1 MADLGHPSTSARR
14 GRTRADTEDVNISPA
29 FASAVW
35 GMGAASTQFDAA
47 AGRIA
52 GGSSDLASD
61 IVDATVAAPAA
72 FALNATVV
80 RVADDTKQSLI
91 DVLA

>member
-1 MADLGHPSTSARR
+1 MVGLDHLSTRARR
-14 GRTRADTEDVNISPA
+14 RRCGADIPVVNITPA

-35 GMGAASTQFDAA
+35 GMGTASTHFDAA

-52 GGSSDLASD
+52 GGASDLAAD
-61 IVDATVAAPAA
+61 MVAATVAAPAA
-72 FALNATVV
+72 YALNAAVV
-80 RVADDTKQSLI
+80 RVADETKGTLI